1 MTSNPPSR
9 RDPVRL
15 FLWWSLAWAVLL
27 RAFFLG
33 IVVYFGIEADLS
45 NAQIVL
51 LGTGLEIAV
60 LVSEIPTGVVADT
73 ISRKLSLVIGH
84 LVMGVGVILTGS
96 TDSFGLLLLS
106 QMIWGCGWTF
116 TSGADV
122 AWITDELNDESRI
135 DGVLTK
141 RARWQQYG
149 AIIGYAL
156 FGLVA
161 WASDMA
167 RALQVAGVASIV
179 LGLIIA
185 VVFTEHG
192 FQAHRENKLAASKEI
207 FLTGTRLVRSDRAL
221 FLVLLATLLL
231 NAGAEAIDRLYP
243 TQLQDAFGLGDDP
256 IVPLTILSIVGFLV
270 GALILWRLES
280 RIDRP
285 GMPGRVYA
293 GAAALAAVGTIFI
306 AFGPGL
312 AGAVVGVFL
321 VRGIAWAVIGAVA
334 TAWVNRRA
342 PSEARAT
349 VNSFLGQ
356 AESIGEVNGG
366 IALAIVAES
375 AGIPTA
381 FVVSAALFA
390 LTAVVVARSP
400 ARADSATAV

>member
-1 MTSNPPSR
+1 M
-9 RDPVRL
+9 

-73 ISRKLSLVIGH
+73 ISRRLSLVIGH
-84 LVMGVGVILTGS
+84 LVMGVGIILTGS
-96 TDSFGLLLLS
+96 TDTFGLLLAS
-106 QMIWGCGWTF
+106 QVIWGMGWTF

-122 AWITDELNDESRI
+122 AWITDELGDESRI

-149 AIIGYAL
+149 AIIGYSL

-161 WASDMA
+161 WRSDMA
-167 RALQVAGVASIV
+167 TALRLAGVASIV
-179 LGLIIA
+179 LGI
-185 VVFTEHG
+185 VVAFTFSEDG
-192 FQAHRENKLAASKEI
+192 FEPHREDKLAASKQI
-207 FLTGTRLVRSDRAL
+207 FLTGARLVRSDRSL

-243 TQLQDAFGLGDDP
+243 TQLQDTFGLGDEP
-256 IVPLTILSIVGFLV
+256 IVPLTILSIVGFAA
-270 GALILWRLES
+270 GALVLWLLES

-293 GAAALAAVGTIFI
+293 GGAALAAGGTLFI

-312 AGAVVGVFL
+312 GGAILGVFL
-321 VRGIAWAVIGAVA
+321 VRGIAWSVIAVVA

-342 PSEARAT
+342 PSDARAT

-366 IALAIVAES
+366 IALAIVAQT

-390 LTAVVVARSP
+390 ITSIVVMRSP
-400 ARADSATAV
+400 ARADSAASV